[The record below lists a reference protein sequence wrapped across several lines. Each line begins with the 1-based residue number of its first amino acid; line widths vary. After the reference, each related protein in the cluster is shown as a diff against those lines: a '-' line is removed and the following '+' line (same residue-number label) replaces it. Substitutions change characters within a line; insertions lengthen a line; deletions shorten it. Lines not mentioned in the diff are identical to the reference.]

1 MDEVAPFRALARS
14 APRLER
20 EEELVLTRLVREHND
35 TVAADKLA
43 RSHLRTVVAIA
54 LRYRRYGLPFAELIS
69 EGSFGLVHALGK
81 FQPELGNRFSTYASY
96 WIRAYMLEHIIRSFS
111 MVGGGS
117 GALRSKLFFKLRR
130 ERARTRALFGEGE
143 AADHALATRI
153 GIPAEQ
159 LAIMLG
165 RLETRDLSIDARVSS
180 DSAFSIADTL
190 CAPDDQ
196 EEALSDSRWLA
207 QQRSAIRVAVTEL
220 DPRERYVIE
229 NSLLAEQDDEL
240 SLAQIGRNLGVSR
253 ERARQLQTRA
263 KRKLSRRI
271 AALSRVPPQV
281 RSVAA

>member
-20 EEELVLTRLVREHND
+20 EEELILARRVRESND
-35 TVAADKLA
+35 TDAAEKLA
-43 RSHLRTVVAIA
+43 RSHFRSVVAIA

-111 MVGGGS
+111 LVGGGS

-130 ERARTRALFGEGE
+130 ERARTRAIFGEGE
-143 AADHALATRI
+143 AADHALADRV
-153 GIPAEQ
+153 GVPKEQ
-159 LAIMLG
+159 LLGMLG

-190 CAPDDQ
+190 AAPDDQ
-196 EEALSDSRWLA
+196 EEALSDLRWLA

-229 NSLLAEQDDEL
+229 NSLLADHDDEL

-271 AALSRVPPQV
+271 TALSRQPQL
-281 RSVAA
+281 RSFAA